1 MCVCLFE
8 HRIVKHHQKDLLI
21 YFSARCV
28 PFKIEGGKTNTMSTS
43 PYIWFWYVLVPLVC
57 KLKMFKPLVTIIF
70 DRVSA
75 PNVDPRQLSQ
85 TVACRPCFHWH
96 KTNEKC
102 RKFPAFSKRRCP
114 RNNSK
119 TLCFAD
125 WLSVTLSMMM
135 QVVGVPAIQK
145 KWLKWFL
152 FRCAGEWTLDPAIC
166 CWPVK
171 KNEVSDLSL
180 QSKWK
185 YISEFALT

>member
-1 MCVCLFE
+1 MCVYSN
-8 HRIVKHHQKDLLI
+8 IALLNTTKKTCWSISQQGAFLSKLREEKQIRCPRVHI
-21 YFSARCV
+21 Y
-28 PFKIEGGKTNTMSTS
+28 IYT
-43 PYIWFWYVLVPLVC
+43 YIWFWYVLVPLVC

-145 KWLKWFL
+145 KWRKWFL
-152 FRCAGEWTLDPAIC
+152 SRCAGEWTLDPAIC

-171 KNEVSDLSL
+171 KM
-180 QSKWK
+180 K
-185 YISEFALT
+185 FLT